1 MKSQSHVLCKGD
13 VVQQRVDADVL
24 HPRHNALAA
33 RRVLLGGKGRVRVAR
48 RLQMDVPQPKPRYTF
63 RPPAL
68 AVRPRGAHCSSLKHA
83 PIHLWAHLKRE
94 LRREDEG
101 EGEQVLDEWGHTT
114 AAGQRG
120 VECLLEFR

>member
-1 MKSQSHVLCKGD
+1 M
-13 VVQQRVDADVL
+13 
-24 HPRHNALAA
+24 
-33 RRVLLGGKGRVRVAR
+33 RVAR

-120 VECLLEFR
+120 VECARLQVVADARQRAVAVDGHVQDLRRRVRIQA